1 MVGIQQGVEMNT
13 AKVFTM
19 GRSQAIRLPKEF
31 RFDSDEVMINKVG
44 GLVVL
49 FPRKKGWDI
58 MAGSLGLFTAD
69 FMADRKQPA
78 RAENRNRG

>member
-1 MVGIQQGVEMNT
+1 MNT
-13 AKVFTM
+13 AKVFTT
-19 GRSQAIRLPKEF
+19 GRNQSIRLPKEF
-31 RFDSDEVMINKVG
+31 RFDSDEVMINRFDD
-44 GLVVL
+44 LVVL

-69 FMADRKQPA
+69 FMANRKQPA